1 MNKNKYVLLKLKEN
15 ITLSDTDELVIV
27 GKYNTK
33 FNNILGINLPELEI
47 YRSNG
52 LKTHMIKRKHFK
64 ALKYIN
70 NISEIINSPDY
81 VGINPNE
88 EGKSLEL
95 IKVYK
100 DNVMIGI
107 KYDERKNYLYVSTM
121 MDIHQSKIDR
131 RLHSG
136 RLKSFYFQKLT
147 KFLIIFS

>member
-1 MNKNKYVLLKLKEN
+1 M
-15 ITLSDTDELVIV
+15 SDTDELVIV

-136 RLKSFYFQKLT
+136 RLKSF
-147 KFLIIFS
+147 IIKH